1 MRKTVLDSNLLHLA
15 FVLLCSYCVISLHSV
30 ESELSQP
37 SRRATSS
44 GSSMAGPFRVAACCR
59 SFDVIRFAK
68 QHETSEGNPAAI
80 PHGDGGLMHFLCV
93 DGGSPW
99 FSYNYRL

>member
-1 MRKTVLDSNLLHLA
+1 
-15 FVLLCSYCVISLHSV
+15 
-30 ESELSQP
+30 
-37 SRRATSS
+37 
-44 GSSMAGPFRVAACCR
+44 MAGPFRVAACCR

-93 DGGSPW
+93 DGG
-99 FSYNYRL
+99 FSMGLL